1 MELAAPVPAA
11 TLTLPIEGMT
21 CATCALRIEKVVGR
35 VDGVLQAQVQ
45 LASERATIGYD
56 PSRVGRAEV
65 VAAIVASGFHVPT
78 LADEE
83 LTALPQLASLAAQ
96 ARAREGVLRRERL
109 LLLLSAALTLPLVLP
124 MALMPLGLHLHLP
137 TAWQL
142 GLASAVQVA
151 AGTRFY
157 RGAINAL
164 RQGAATMDVLVA
176 IGTTAALLASAVLA
190 AQGAAETYAES
201 AASVLTLVL
210 FGKHLE
216 SRARLRT
223 GAALQS
229 LASLQPDDAL
239 QLRGAAVE
247 RVPAASLRPG
257 DLIRLVAGDRAP
269 TDGVVVVG
277 RGELDLS
284 LLTGESA
291 PRLVE
296 VGDRVPAGC
305 LVVDALLDV
314 RVTAVGQDATLGK
327 IAALVE
333 AAQASR
339 APIQSQVDRIAAVFV
354 PAVLALAA
362 VTFAGWLALGS
373 GGWLPAL
380 QAAVSV
386 LVIACPCALGLATPA
401 ALAVGTGV
409 AARAGILVRDAE
421 ALERAAATT
430 VVAFDKTGTLTEGR
444 PRLVALW
451 PAGAPAPEPCGVDVR
466 DGAGSISP
474 AAARLLQL
482 AAAAQAGSAHP
493 LAQALRTAAQARD
506 LALPSATKA
515 QTHIGRGVQAELD
528 GLRVDVGNARL
539 MLEAGVQATL
549 WPTEIPA
556 GATVVSV
563 AICEPADAV
572 PRFLGSLALE
582 DRPRADAA
590 ATVASLRAAGRR
602 VLLLSGDVEATVQT
616 IARELGIEEA
626 RGGLLPADKV
636 DAIDALQR
644 EGAVVAMVGD
654 GINDAPALAAADIG
668 VAVGGGSDVALHSA
682 GLLLMRDDLGAVGD
696 ALDLAAATVRTI
708 RINLAWAF
716 GYNVLALPLA
726 AAGMLTP
733 MVAGAAMAASSLSVM
748 ANALWLRRWRPRAA
762 TARRDLAPGHGR

>member
-1 MELAAPVPAA
+1 MDLAIAAPAA

-35 VDGVLQAQVQ
+35 LDGVQRAQVQ
-45 LASERATIGYD
+45 LASERATVGYD
-56 PSRVGRAEV
+56 PARVGRAEV
-65 VAAIVASGFHVPT
+65 VAAIEAAGFQVPT
-78 LADEE
+78 LAADASA
-83 LTALPQLASLAAQ
+83 ALPQLAGLAAQ
-96 ARAREGVLRRERL
+96 AKAREEALRRERL
-109 LLLLSAALTLPLVLP
+109 LLLTSAGLTAPLVLP
-124 MALMPLGLHLHLP
+124 MALMPLGVHLHLP

-142 GLASAVQVA
+142 GLALAVQVT

-157 RGAINAL
+157 RGAFAAL

-210 FGKHLE
+210 LGKHLE

-223 GAALQS
+223 GAALQA

-239 QLRGAAVE
+239 LLRGDTEE
-247 RVPAASLRPG
+247 RVPTASLRPG
-257 DLIRLVAGDRAP
+257 DLIRLVAGGRAP
-269 TDGVVVVG
+269 TDGVIVAG

-291 PRLVE
+291 PRAVQ
-296 VGDRVPAGC
+296 VGDRMPAGC

-314 RVTAVGQDATLGK
+314 RVTAVGEDATLGK

-354 PAVLALAA
+354 PVVLVLAAL
-362 VTFAGWLALGS
+362 TFGVWLALGS

-380 QAAVSV
+380 QASISV
-386 LVIACPCALGLATPA
+386 LIIACPCALGLATPA

-421 ALERAAATT
+421 ALERAAAVT
-430 VVAFDKTGTLTEGR
+430 VIAFDKTGTLTEGR
-444 PRLVALW
+444 PKLLALW
-451 PAGAPAPEPCGVDVR
+451 PAEASSPEPFG
-466 DGAGSISP
+466 DGPGDEASQVSP

-493 LAQALRTAAQARD
+493 LALALRTAAQAQR
-506 LALPSATKA
+506 LVLPPASEA
-515 QTHIGRGVQAELD
+515 QTQIGRGVQAELD
-528 GLRVDVGNARL
+528 GLRVVVGNARL
-539 MLEAGVQATL
+539 MHEAGVHAPL
-549 WPTEIPA
+549 WPTEVPT
-556 GATVVSV
+556 GATWVGV
-563 AICEPADAV
+563 AVREQADGA
-572 PRFLGSLALE
+572 PRFVGALALA
-582 DRPRADAA
+582 DRPRSDAA
-590 ATVASLRAAGRR
+590 ATVASLRAGHRR
-602 VLLLSGDVEATVQT
+602 VVLLSGDVEATVQT
-616 IARELGIEEA
+616 IARELGIDEA
-626 RGGLLPADKV
+626 RGGLLPTDKV
-636 DAIDALQR
+636 AAIRALQR

-668 VAVGGGSDVALHSA
+668 VAIGGGSDVALHSA

-708 RINLAWAF
+708 RINLVWAF

-726 AAGMLTP
+726 AAGLLTP
-733 MVAGAAMAASSLSVM
+733 MMAGAAMAASSLSVM
-748 ANALWLRRWRPRAA
+748 ANALWLRRWRPRAGA
-762 TARRDLAPGHGR
+762 ARG